1 MGQKVSPVSLR
12 EFINKVTDSRWIANK
27 KTYAKLLAEDVKI
40 RKFVENWKLSDSSSK
55 ADDKSKVKKIMT
67 LKKAGL
73 AKVVIERVGA
83 KLVVTIHSSRPGIII
98 GKEGADITKLRE
110 DIRKLVGTDK
120 VVVNVSEVR
129 KPDLNAQLVAQSI
142 AKQIEDRVAFKRAM
156 KKAVQN
162 ASRAGAQGIKVM
174 CSGRLNGAEIA
185 RSEQIREGRIPLHTL
200 RADIDYASIQAKT
213 TYGVVGVKVWIYT
226 GDVVNKE
233 KLASE
238 MARPAEYA
246 GSSEKKRK

>member
-1 MGQKVSPVSLR
+1 MGQKVSPISQRLG
-12 EFINKVTDSRWIANK
+12 INKTTDSRWIAGK
-27 KTYAKLLAEDVKI
+27 KDYAALVAEDIKI
-40 RKFVENWKLSDSSSK
+40 RKFIE
-55 ADDKSKVKKIMT
+55 KK

-73 AKVVIERVGA
+73 AKVVVERFA
-83 KLVVTIHSSRPGIII
+83 KKVVVTIHTSRPGMII
-98 GKEGADITKLRE
+98 GKNGADIETLRN
-110 DIRKLVGTDK
+110 DIKKLVKNDQ
-120 VVVNVSEVR
+120 VVVNIYEVR
-129 KPDLNAQLVAQSI
+129 RPDLNAQLVALNI
-142 AKQIEDRVAFKRAM
+142 AQQIEGRVSFKRAM

-162 ASRAGAQGIKVM
+162 ASKAGAQGIKVM

-213 TYGVVGVKVWIYT
+213 TYGVIGVKVWIYT

-238 MARPAEYA
+238 MARPTEYA
-246 GSSEKKRK
+246 GSSERRSK

>member
-1 MGQKVSPVSLR
+1 MGQKVSPISLR
-12 EFINKVTDSRWIANK
+12 EFINKVTDSRWIAGK
-27 KTYAKLLAEDVKI
+27 RDYAGLLAEDIKI
-40 RKFVENWKLSDSSSK
+40 RKFIERK
-55 ADDKSKVKKIMT
+55 

-73 AKVVIERVGA
+73 AKVVIERFA
-83 KLVVTIHSSRPGIII
+83 KKVVVTVHTSRPGMII
-98 GKEGADITKLRE
+98 GKNGADIEALRN
-110 DIRKLVGTDK
+110 DIKKLVKNDQ
-120 VVVNVSEVR
+120 VVVNIYEVR
-129 KPDLNAQLVAQSI
+129 RPDLNAQLVAQSI
-142 AKQIEDRVAFKRAM
+142 AQQIEGRVSFKRAM

-162 ASRAGAQGIKVM
+162 AVKAGAQGIKVM

-213 TYGVVGVKVWIYT
+213 TYGVIGVKVWIYT

-246 GSSEKKRK
+246 GSSERKSK

>member
-1 MGQKVSPVSLR
+1 MGQKVSPISLR
-12 EFINKVTDSRWIANK
+12 LSVNRIADSRWISGK
-27 KTYAKLLAEDVKI
+27 KDYASILEEDLKI
-40 RKFVENWKLSDSSSK
+40 RKFVE
-55 ADDKSKVKKIMT
+55 KK

-73 AKVVIERVGA
+73 AKVVIERFA
-83 KLVVTIHSSRPGIII
+83 KKVVVTVHTSRPGMII
-98 GKEGADITKLRE
+98 GKNGADIEVLRN
-110 DIRKLVGTDK
+110 DIKKLVKNDQ
-120 VVVNVSEVR
+120 VVVNIYEVR
-129 KPDLNAQLVAQSI
+129 RPDLNAMLVAQNI
-142 AKQIEDRVAFKRAM
+142 AQQIEGRVSFKRAM

-162 ASRAGAQGIKVM
+162 AQKAGCLGIKVM

-213 TYGVVGVKVWIYT
+213 TYGVIGVKVWIYT

-238 MARPAEYA
+238 LARPAEYA
-246 GSSEKKRK
+246 ASSERKSK

>member
-1 MGQKVSPVSLR
+1 MGQKVSPISLR
-12 EFINKVTDSRWIANK
+12 EFINKITDSRWMAGKKDYAN
-27 KTYAKLLAEDVKI
+27 LLAEDIKI
-40 RKFVENWKLSDSSSK
+40 RKFIE
-55 ADDKSKVKKIMT
+55 KK

-73 AKVVIERVGA
+73 AKVVIERFA
-83 KLVVTIHSSRPGIII
+83 KKVVVTIHTSRPGMII
-98 GKEGADITKLRE
+98 GKNGADIETLRN
-110 DIRKLVGTDK
+110 DIKKLVKNDQ
-120 VVVNVSEVR
+120 VVVNIYEVR
-129 KPDLNAQLVAQSI
+129 RPDLNAQLVAQNI
-142 AKQIEDRVAFKRAM
+142 AQQIEGRVSFKRAM

-162 ASRAGAQGIKVM
+162 AQKAGAQGIKVM

-213 TYGVVGVKVWIYT
+213 TYGVIGVKVWIYT

-238 MARPAEYA
+238 MACPTEYA
-246 GSSEKKRK
+246 GSSEKRNK

>member
-1 MGQKVSPVSLR
+1 MGQKVSPISLR
-12 EFINKVTDSRWIANK
+12 EFINKITDSRWIAGK
-27 KTYAKLLAEDVKI
+27 KDYAALLAEDVKI
-40 RKFVENWKLSDSSSK
+40 RKFIE
-55 ADDKSKVKKIMT
+55 KK

-73 AKVVIERVGA
+73 AKVVIERFA
-83 KLVVTIHSSRPGIII
+83 KKVVVTIHTSRPGMII
-98 GKEGADITKLRE
+98 GKNGADIETLRN
-110 DIRKLVGTDK
+110 DIKKLVKNDQ
-120 VVVNVSEVR
+120 VVVNIYEVR
-129 KPDLNAQLVAQSI
+129 RPDLNAQLVAQNI
-142 AKQIEDRVAFKRAM
+142 AQQIEGRVSFKRAM

-162 ASRAGAQGIKVM
+162 AQKAGAQGIKVM

-213 TYGVVGVKVWIYT
+213 TYGVIGVKVWIYT

-246 GSSEKKRK
+246 ASSERKHK

>member
-1 MGQKVSPVSLR
+1 MGQKVSPISLR
-12 EFINKVTDSRWIANK
+12 EFINKITDSRWIAGK
-27 KTYAKLLAEDVKI
+27 KDYAALLAEDVKI
-40 RKFVENWKLSDSSSK
+40 RKFIE
-55 ADDKSKVKKIMT
+55 KK

-73 AKVVIERVGA
+73 AKVVIERFA
-83 KLVVTIHSSRPGIII
+83 KKVVVTIHTSRPGMII
-98 GKEGADITKLRE
+98 GKNGADIETLRN
-110 DIRKLVGTDK
+110 DIKKLVKNDQ
-120 VVVNVSEVR
+120 VVVNIYEVR
-129 KPDLNAQLVAQSI
+129 RPDLNAQLVAQNI
-142 AKQIEDRVAFKRAM
+142 AQQIEGRVSFKRAM

-162 ASRAGAQGIKVM
+162 AQKAGAQGIKVM

-213 TYGVVGVKVWIYT
+213 TYGVIGVKVWIYT

-238 MARPAEYA
+238 MARLAEYA
-246 GSSEKKRK
+246 GSSERKHK